1 MKYLEVGNYL
11 KLKVCNPLPSV
22 DHNTLCLDMEDPN
35 VNAVAEV
42 EDEETEG
49 CRLFIVSSSSSV
61 SIVTTK

>member
-11 KLKVCNPLPSV
+11 KLKVCNPLHFA

-42 EDEETEG
+42 EDEETEKAVV
-49 CRLFIVSSSSSV
+49 RSYDLTRYLSLP
-61 SIVTTK
+61 

>member
-42 EDEETEG
+42 EEQETEKAVVHSYD
-49 CRLFIVSSSSSV
+49 LTQYFSLP
-61 SIVTTK
+61 

>member
-22 DHNTLCLDMEDPN
+22 DYNTLCLDMADPN

-42 EDEETEG
+42 EDEETEKATV
-49 CRLFIVSSSSSV
+49 RSYDLTQYFSLP
-61 SIVTTK
+61 